1 MGVFPFLLLMSMVIV
16 GMESCH
22 AKVHTKIHST
32 VTTGSDNGN
41 SVSGNGNQVS
51 IGGRKKRQS
60 YRNPYDKSS
69 ESMKERVALASTKIQ
84 SNVALDSKINRAP
97 VGIALKP
104 WHRDYWTT
112 WFECHKLQAT
122 GKLAFQV
129 CKKKLKLTQDAPDE
143 SLTWPEVEEC
153 KERHGFV
160 AMEFAHPTQDSFKE
174 WDQNNDGELTV
185 NEWWGNEGTAYQGLC

>member
-22 AKVHTKIHST
+22 AKVHTKVHSS
-32 VTTGSDNGN
+32 VTAGSDNGN
-41 SVSGNGNQVS
+41 SVSGKGNQVS

-60 YRNPYDKSS
+60 YRRKDNLIQSKEYDY
-69 ESMKERVALASTKIQ
+69 ERRESTKA
-84 SNVALDSKINRAP
+84 VALDSKINRAP
-97 VGIALKP
+97 IGIAMKP